1 MSERVLKIERIIK
14 ASPERIW
21 RAITEPKILEQW
33 FCPKPWFVKDV
44 VYDLS
49 IGGKCTMKICGPNGE
64 EFPNGGVFL
73 AVEPNKRLVS
83 TDAFVDAWVPS
94 DNAFM
99 VSETI
104 IEDLGDGTC
113 RYIASAN
120 HWTDEA
126 VENHLKMGFHD
137 GWGKAADQLVELLE
151 TAE

>member
-1 MSERVLKIERIIK
+1 MTDRKLTIERIIK

-44 VYDLS
+44 VYDLRA
-49 IGGKCTMKICGPNGE
+49 GGKCTMKICGPNGE

-126 VENHLKMGFHD
+126 VENHLKMGFHE

-151 TAE
+151 TME